1 MLVMMVMVMVMVMVV
16 HSNDG
21 VMVEIG
27 KETSGAED

>member
-1 MLVMMVMVMVMVMVV
+1 MMMMVMMMGMVMVV

-21 VMVEIG
+21 VMGEIG